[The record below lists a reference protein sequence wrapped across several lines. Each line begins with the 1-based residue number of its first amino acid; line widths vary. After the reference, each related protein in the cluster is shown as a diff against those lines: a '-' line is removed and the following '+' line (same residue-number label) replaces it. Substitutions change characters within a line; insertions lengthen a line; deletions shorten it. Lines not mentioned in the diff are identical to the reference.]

1 MDPNA
6 TLMAKIKA
14 ELGDYIAG
22 AVADTPFSP
31 ALVAA
36 ITANESGGNASESR
50 FEPAVAAEL
59 GRVISGQVA
68 EYSPRGIRGPIGAQD
83 LLAVCY
89 PNARAS
95 SGAAQVS
102 RLGAL
107 GDEAAIAAGTTSFTP
122 AQSHQA
128 LINLATSWGPTQIM
142 GWHSIELDIAL
153 SEIVQLQSHYD
164 VVVEMLTWFYTHYL
178 LADREDLG
186 SNGIPGA
193 LLNCW
198 NTGDPKAQTFDPDY
212 VANGLARM
220 ALYV

>member
-1 MDPNA
+1 
-6 TLMAKIKA
+6 MAKIKA

-59 GRVISGQVA
+59 GRVIAGQVA

-83 LLAVCY
+83 LLAICY
-89 PNARAS
+89 PKAS
-95 SGAAQVS
+95 PPL
-102 RLGAL
+102 LGML
-107 GDEAAIAAGTTSFTP
+107 YTP
-122 AQSHQA
+122 AQSQLA

-142 GWHSIELDIAL
+142 GWHSIELDISL
-153 SEIVQLQSHYD
+153 SEIVQLHTHYD

-178 LADREDLG
+178 LADRPDLG

>member
-6 TLMAKIKA
+6 ALMAKIKA

-59 GRVISGQVA
+59 GRVIAGQVA
-68 EYSPRGIRGPIGAQD
+68 EYSPRGIRGPIGAVD
-83 LLAVCY
+83 LQAICY
-89 PNARAS
+89 PQGTALSSEDTCAQCGVSVRAR
-95 SGAAQVS
+95 
-102 RLGAL
+102 
-107 GDEAAIAAGTTSFTP
+107 FTP

-142 GWHSIELDIAL
+142 GWHSIELDIPL
-153 SEIVQLQSHYD
+153 SEIVQLPTHYD

-198 NTGDPKAQTFDPDY
+198 NTGDPKAPTFDPDY

-220 ALYV
+220 ALYGS